1 MKTLYHFTFPDGT
14 KKEFIEEQVALAIL
28 NAESAFGKPA
38 VRLATSYYVAEGLP
52 ECLLEAS
59 TPVGEHI
66 AKVFTGLLIADLG
79 EENFK
84 VELVEAQSPVTH
96 KWRADIRKVML

>member
-38 VRLATSYYVAEGLP
+38 VRLAASYYVAEGLP
-52 ECLLEAS
+52 ECLLEVS
-59 TPVGEHI
+59 SHVGEHI
-66 AKVFTGLLIADLG
+66 AKVFTGLMMAELG

-84 VELVEAQSPVTH
+84 IEHVEH
-96 KWRADIRKVML
+96 KKCAMP